1 MKIFIF
7 KNLEK
12 LRLWTLKWADSKHSA
27 LALFALAFA
36 ESSFFPIPPDFLLI
50 AILLGN
56 KGRRWVFHSFLT
68 TLFSV
73 LGGIFGYIIG
83 LFFFETLGLFLINTY
98 NLQNEMALVGEY
110 YEANAFLA
118 VFTAAFTPIPYKVFT
133 IAGGFFKISIWQMI
147 LASILGRGLRFFGIG
162 FIFNRFGE
170 RLGGL
175 IFKYFNVITLV
186 AVLVAVAI
194 YVYFK
199 FFNF

>member
-1 MKIFIF
+1 MKEILF
-7 KNLEK
+7 KTK
-12 LRLWTLKWADSKHSA
+12 TSVRDWTVKHAEGPNARFWLSA
-27 LALFALAFA
+27 VSFA

-56 KGRRWVFHSFLT
+56 KGRRWVLHSFLT